1 MPTIADLLLVEVQV
15 NTGNSATSVENVNK
29 QLQGTDDAAKKASSS
44 TDSLTKALGFQ
55 NVSAV
60 QLATSFLG
68 VNVGLAAVS
77 AIGQQTSAVIA
88 DLASTSIR
96 FGGTMAEVAAISSAT
111 GNQMLRLSALART
124 GGVDI
129 GIGGNEAARGLAELT
144 KGGVSVEASLH
155 GALRASE
162 LMAKAGGVDLAQ
174 AAEISAVAMNSFG
187 LSAQQLPHVADLVA
201 GAANASSIGVED
213 FRQSLTQAGAV
224 ARTVG
229 VSFDD
234 TSVAIAELGQ
244 AGIKGSDAGTSL
256 RTFLLRLTPESKEAE
271 NAMRSLGIVTADG
284 GNKFFDA
291 SGRAKSLSDISQVLR
306 ESLAG
311 YSDQQ
316 RIATLQTIFGTD
328 AVRAASVFAREGAVG
343 FNQLQQAIAK
353 VGADDVAR
361 QRLNSLA
368 GDMDVLASSA
378 ERLKLAIGGAAA
390 GPARPLVQGAT
401 GVTTAVAT
409 GVESGTLGAQL
420 NRVGQEIFR
429 GSPLTLPITVAL
441 QASAAQSARDEMRA
455 TIARNRELQTAQLVE
470 AAADVQSQA
479 QAAATAVNVALKP
492 ARDLRAELDAL
503 ATSGKGAAAGLNV
516 LETATA
522 GLRLASQQ
530 DIGAV
535 AALRAEIAVR
545 LREQAAGERASAF
558 QFRARLA
565 TETTDPG
572 ATAQD
577 RAIAQQRLTL
587 FDQEFE
593 AQQRMVQIEQQRA
606 TVNRTV
612 QREEDQAKQASLQ
625 FEHSQLPL
633 VNAQLDAKIAGI
645 QIDQQAAP
653 LRSALLVIEQ
663 QLADVGDKRLGL
675 ERERATILERQRSF
689 GQRNALEDNQT
700 RIRELQ
706 LELESRDP
714 NVDRAATRR
723 EIRNLQRA
731 QPGLELEVLRSDST
745 LRAID
750 RQQSATKL
758 GDDLQRNSLE
768 QQRVALQAQLS
779 PLERRKQLVDQA
791 AAAVQ
796 RLQELD
802 RAQFDQGQIG
812 ARGQLMRD
820 EMLQAALGMSASD
833 QQAVIDQL
841 GKPLAAEGPQPIA
854 GQAGGNNAFAVT
866 VQFMGDT
873 YVRSDEDLA
882 KMQDGVQAAVLDAVS
897 SVFEHAAN
905 NATAPASTDL
915 SGARRPLGQPRG

>member
-29 QLQGTDDAAKKASSS
+29 QLQGVSTTGQQAGATASSLANALRLQNTS
-44 TDSLTKALGFQ
+44 ALQLAAGLAGVSLGLGL
-55 NVSAV
+55 VHAVGSAV
-60 QLATSFLG
+60 TGTIS
-68 VNVGLAAVS
+68 
-77 AIGQQTSAVIA
+77 
-88 DLASTSIR
+88 DLVDTGAQ
-96 FGGTMAEVAAISSAT
+96 FGARMAEVAAISGAT
-111 GNQMLRLSALART
+111 AGQMARLSALART

-129 GIGGNEAARGLAELT
+129 GIGANEAARGLAELT
-144 KGGVSVEASLH
+144 KGGVSVQAAL
-155 GALRASE
+155 GGGLRATE
-162 LMAKAGGVDLAQ
+162 LLAKAGGVDLAQ

-187 LSAQQLPHVADLVA
+187 LSAAQLPHVADLVA

-213 FRQSLTQAGAV
+213 FRQSLAQAGAV

-256 RTFLLRLTPESKEAE
+256 RTLLLRLTPESKEAE
-271 NAMRSLGIVTADG
+271 QAMRSLGVITSDG
-284 GNKFFDA
+284 ANRFFDA
-291 SGRAKSLSDISQVLR
+291 TGRAKSLAEISEVLKT
-306 ESLAG
+306 SLAG
-311 YSDQQ
+311 YTDQQ
-316 RIATLQTIFGTD
+316 KIATLQVIFGTD
-328 AVRAASVFAREGAVG
+328 AIRAASVLAREGAVG
-343 FNQLQQAIAK
+343 FDQLAASMAK
-353 VGADDVAR
+353 VGAERVA
-361 QRLNSLA
+361 QERLNSLS
-368 GDMDVLASSA
+368 GDLDKLHAQQERLRTTTGARVTENLRAPVQSATDATRAAAEAA
-378 ERLKLAIGGAAA
+378 ER
-390 GPARPLVQGAT
+390 GPVAVGT
-401 GVTTAVAT
+401 GR
-409 GVESGTLGAQL
+409 GVVLLRQQQSA
-420 NRVGQEIFR
+420 
-429 GSPLTLPITVAL
+429 
-441 QASAAQSARDEMRA
+441 ASAAAAEDLNRA
-455 TIARNRELQTAQLVE
+455 LVSQQLVE
-470 AAADVQSQA
+470 AAADVQSQM
-479 QAAATAVNVALKP
+479 QATTAAVNAQLKP

-503 ATSGKGAAAGLNV
+503 AQSGKGAAGGLNV

-522 GLRLASQQ
+522 GLRLASGQ
-530 DIGAV
+530 DIEAV
-535 AALRAEIAVR
+535 AALRAEMAVR

-558 QFRARLA
+558 QFRQRLV
-565 TETTDPG
+565 TETTDTG

-577 RAIAQQRLTL
+577 RALAQQRLSF
-587 FDQEFE
+587 FDQEFA
-593 AQQRMVQIEQQRA
+593 AQQRLAQIEQQRA
-606 TVNRTV
+606 TVNQTI
-612 QREEDQAKQASLQ
+612 QREEEQAKQASLQ
-625 FEHSQLPL
+625 FEHAQLPL
-633 VNAQLDAKIAGI
+633 VDAQLQARIAGI

-675 ERERATILERQRSF
+675 ERERATIIERQRSF

-723 EIRNLQRA
+723 EIRDLQRA

-750 RQQSATKL
+750 RQQSATKM

-802 RAQFDQGQIG
+802 RAQFDQGQLG
-812 ARGQLMRD
+812 AKGQLLRD
-820 EMLQAALGMSASD
+820 QLLQAALGMSASD
-833 QQAVIDQL
+833 QQALIDKM

-854 GQAGGNNAFAVT
+854 GQAAGNNAFAVT

-882 KMQDGVQAAVLDAVS
+882 KMQDGVQTAVLDAVAS
-897 SVFEHAAN
+897 LFEHAAN